1 MSHPQTVAA
10 PGKVVGI
17 YFTLKDKSGRV
28 LDTNRRGG
36 KPMPFLFGANN
47 ILPALEK
54 ALEGKAKNDFVQ
66 VVLAPEQAYGAKKPE
81 LIRTIERKAFPPDV
95 QPKPGMR
102 FSGKDPQGRMRTMLV
117 LAVDGDAI
125 QVDENHPLADQE
137 LHFEVTVCGV
147 RDATAEETAHGHPH
161 GPGSAH
167 QH

>member
-1 MSHPQTVAA
+1 MSQQSQVAA

-17 YFTLKDKSGRV
+17 YFTLKDKNGTV

-36 KPMPFLFGANN
+36 KPMPYLHGSNN

-54 ALEGKAKNDFVQ
+54 ALEGKAKNDFVD
-66 VVLAPEQAYGAKKPE
+66 VVLAPDQAYGAKKPE
-81 LIRTIERKAFPPDV
+81 LIHKLERKAFPPNV
-95 QPKPGMR
+95 ELKPGLR

-117 LAVDGDAI
+117 LGVEGDAI
-125 QVDENHPLADQE
+125 TVDENHPLADQE
-137 LHFEVTVCGV
+137 LHFEVTLCGV
-147 RDATAEETAHGHPH
+147 RDATAEEIAHGHPH